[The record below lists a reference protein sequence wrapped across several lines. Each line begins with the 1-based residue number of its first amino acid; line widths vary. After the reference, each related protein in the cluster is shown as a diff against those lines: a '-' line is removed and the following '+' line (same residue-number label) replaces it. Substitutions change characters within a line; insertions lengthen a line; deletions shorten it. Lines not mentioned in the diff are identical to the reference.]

1 MEYIPQKEIEKRH
14 YSTFRYVYIT
24 LILIILLIIATAAV
38 LVNQGYKPSV
48 ALFESFHIVTHF
60 PQFSFNSVLISLFSI
75 MGAIMGIFI
84 IVTLLSIIYGGELR
98 YELREGKK
106 MRKIN
111 QIKNHVIICGANI
124 IGNNVSVKLDA
135 ENVAFVIVDDDL
147 KGLNEPRDK
156 DFLVVEGNPLDER
169 VLRTARIDQA
179 SVLVAVLEQDGANM
193 LLAALAKKLNP
204 KLKVIAQT
212 NYSKYIEHM
221 EKIGADLVMMPQ
233 VLGAFKIADV
243 VKDVMS
249 LDNKDK

>member
-1 MEYIPQKEIEKRH
+1 M
-14 YSTFRYVYIT
+14 
-24 LILIILLIIATAAV
+24 
-38 LVNQGYKPSV
+38 
-48 ALFESFHIVTHF
+48 
-60 PQFSFNSVLISLFSI
+60 
-75 MGAIMGIFI
+75 
-84 IVTLLSIIYGGELR
+84 
-98 YELREGKK
+98 
-106 MRKIN
+106 
-111 QIKNHVIICGANI
+111 
-124 IGNNVSVKLDA
+124 SVKLDA
-135 ENVAFVIVDDDL
+135 DNVAFVIVDDDL

-169 VLRTARIDQA
+169 VLKTARIDQA

-249 LDNKDK
+249 IDKKK